1 MSSARR
7 RARPDNWLVTM
18 AVAMKA
24 ASATQFSG
32 SEMVNVPTGGRKKK
46 LRHSIATT
54 EAIVDSRMPHTV
66 AMVRIASK

>member
-1 MSSARR
+1 
-7 RARPDNWLVTM
+7 M

-46 LRHSIATT
+46 LRQSIATMD
-54 EAIVDSRMPHTV
+54 AIVDSRMPQTV
-66 AMVRIASK
+66 AMVRIART